1 MISTFQVTLT
11 DRKELTHDVY
21 HFTFS
26 TNGHQF
32 EFLPGQYVIL
42 HIPQA
47 DGKTARRLY
56 SMASPNTQK
65 ESFDLIVEILEN
77 GVASQHLMKMNIGD
91 TLTVQGPAGMFTTKE
106 TDRHIVFLAT
116 GTGIAPMRSM
126 LHHLLEK
133 DDGKDIYLL
142 WGHKQYHDVYL
153 MDDLKEMAS
162 KHPNFRFV
170 NCLSREENLSCITNQ
185 EDQKYFQLGHVND
198 KLEEM
203 LSLPIQ
209 EYQFFLCGGPKVVE
223 SLKEWLAS
231 KNVPKEQVHFEKF
244 TI

>member
-11 DRKELTHDVY
+11 DRKQLAHDVY
-21 HFTFS
+21 QFTFS
-26 TNGHQF
+26 TNGHSF
-32 EFLPGQYVIL
+32 EFLPGQYVLL

-56 SMASPNTQK
+56 SMASSHNQK
-65 ESFDLIVEILEN
+65 DSFELIVEILEN

-126 LHHLLEK
+126 IYHLLEQE
-133 DDGKDIYLL
+133 DGKEIYLL
-142 WGHKQYHDVYL
+142 WGHKVYQDVYL
-153 MDDLKEMAS
+153 LDEFKELAS
-162 KHPNFRFV
+162 KHPHFTFL
-170 NCLSREENLSCITNQ
+170 NCLSREQDLSCLTVP
-185 EDQKYFQLGHVND
+185 EDERFFRLGHIND
-198 KLEEM
+198 DLE
-203 LSLPIQ
+203 SLLPLPLT
-209 EYQFFLCGGPKVVE
+209 EYQYFLCGGPKVVE

>member
-1 MISTFQVTLT
+1 MISTFQATLT
-11 DRKELTHDVY
+11 ERKELSHEVFQ
-21 HFTFS
+21 FTFS

-65 ESFDLIVEILEN
+65 ESFELIVEILEN
-77 GVASQHLMKMNIGD
+77 GVASQYLMKMNIGD
-91 TLTVQGPAGMFTTKE
+91 TLTVQGPAGMFTAKD
-106 TDRHIVFLAT
+106 TDRNIVLLAT

-126 LHHLLEK
+126 LYHLLENEE
-133 DDGKDIYLL
+133 GREIFLF
-142 WGHKQYHDVYL
+142 WGHKAYRDVYL
-153 MDDLKEMAS
+153 MDEFKQLAA
-162 KHPNFRFV
+162 KHPHFTFV
-170 NCLSREENLSCITNQ
+170 NCLSREENLACVANP
-185 EDQKYFQLGHVND
+185 EDQQFFQLGHIND
-198 KLEEM
+198 KLEDM
-203 LSLPIQ
+203 LPLPIS

-223 SLKEWLAS
+223 SIKTWLAE